1 MKKKI
6 FISYGRKPQ
15 KYVDFIMRIKDD
27 LESKGFQVWLDTE
40 NIRIKS
46 DWEHMLEDALSSNDE
61 VVFFMTEHAVRR
73 PNGFCLNE
81 ISYAIL
87 ENKPIIPVMLEMV
100 TPPLSICR
108 LQWID
113 MINIWDKDADEFNEE
128 LYQIYLQKLIAILEE
143 NNKLIETSSNHSL
156 VKLLEPQNF
165 DLDIVKQTKKFIGRE
180 WIYSKILTWLNDS
193 KASSVLW
200 ITAKAGYGKTAIV
213 ANAIHILPNIAGV
226 FFCQYDSVLRRSPL
240 ELIKTF
246 AYHMSTQLP
255 NYKREIEKI
264 SNDEYQKY
272 SKNLKDFFQKIIL
285 EPMNKIEVPPNNHI
299 YIIDGLDEIE
309 DEKFG
314 IIHLIAN
321 EFEKLPKWLRLLIVS
336 RPEPNLKIA
345 LSKFSPMVLDTRDT
359 DANSKD
365 IEKIITKELGDIESN
380 MLRVLVKKSQ
390 NNMLYINE
398 VLSAIKNGSVSVEEI
413 DTFPNELS
421 GVYEQ
426 YFLRQFPDIKEYEEN
441 QEKVFQLMVATRTS
455 LPLKYL
461 REILGWN
468 KKKMK
473 RVKDSIGSL
482 IYINNEKVE
491 FFHKTLYD
499 WLIDEEQCSED
510 YFVDDEEGIEQILNW
525 IFSKYNTTHHIFI
538 QELYKNFYYFNSR
551 EVSFEIIE
559 FLINENYAEFDDILN
574 YISMSK
580 GDSKWN
586 QAIEVINKYL
596 ENNDFNEMQTAYFYY
611 TIGRVY
617 VDDLKNFEK
626 AEQYLNSSIEI
637 YQGYPNQ
644 VKIYIVSNTL
654 SIYYFSKGDY
664 KKAKNILAPIYEKVL
679 RNEQSIFDE
688 SMIEVIHSNYMVY
701 HKVSVENEEIEER
714 VNFINMEVKCYYFN
728 NQAIMEV
735 SRGNIDNA
743 KRLFEIALYTADKY
757 QKYYAKA
764 AILYNKSL
772 LFNNQELFYEAR
784 NIVDSNQYSIGSYI
798 LDNFDSPEHILNTF
812 KINKKNYW
820 ICIKNIDLLI

>member
-6 FISYGRKPQ
+6 FISYGKKPQ
-15 KYVDFIMRIKDD
+15 KYVDFVIRIKKD
-27 LESKGFQVWLDTE
+27 LENMGYQVWLDTE
-40 NIRIKS
+40 NIRVRS
-46 DWEHMLEDALSSNDE
+46 DWEQVLEDALLSNEE

-81 ISYAIL
+81 ISYAIS
-87 ENKPIIPVMLEMV
+87 ENKPIIPVMLEKV

-113 MINIWDKDADEFNEE
+113 MISIWDEGTTGFNEE
-128 LYQIYLQKLIAILEE
+128 LYQIHLEQLIAVLEE
-143 NNKLIETSSNHSL
+143 NSKLIEPSSNHSL

-165 DLDIVKQTKKFIGRE
+165 DLDIAKQTKNFIGRE
-180 WIYSKILTWLNDS
+180 WIYSEILTWVNDS
-193 KASSVLW
+193 KASPVLW

-213 ANAIHILPNIAGV
+213 ANSIHILPNIAGV
-226 FFCQYDSVLRRSPL
+226 FFCQYDSVLRRNPL

-255 NYKREIEKI
+255 KYKEEIEKI

-272 SKNLKDFFQKIIL
+272 SKNSKDFFQKIIL
-285 EPMNKIEVPPNNHI
+285 EPMNEIEAPKNNHI

-345 LSKFSPMVLDTRDT
+345 LSKFSPMVLDAKDT
-359 DANSKD
+359 DENSED
-365 IEKIITKELGDIESN
+365 IEKIITKELGDIDIH
-380 MLRVLVKKSQ
+380 MMRILIKKSQ
-390 NNMLYINE
+390 SNMLYISE
-398 VLSAIKNGSVSVEEI
+398 LLSAIEHGSISIENI
-413 DTFPNELS
+413 DAFPNELS

-426 YFLRQFPDIKEYEEN
+426 YFLRQFPNIEEYEEN
-441 QEKVFQLMVATRTS
+441 QEKIFQLMVATKVS

-461 REILGWN
+461 KEILGWN

-482 IYINNEKVE
+482 IYVNNEKVE

-525 IFSKYNTTHHIFI
+525 IVTKYNKIHHNFI
-538 QELYKNFYYFNSR
+538 QELYKNFYYFNNR
-551 EVSFEIIE
+551 KTSFEIIE
-559 FLINENYAEFDDILN
+559 FLMNENHAKFDDILN

-586 QAIEVINKYL
+586 QATEVINKYL
-596 ENNDFNEMQTAYFYY
+596 KNNNFNEIETAYFYY

-617 VDDLKNFEK
+617 VDDLENFEK
-626 AEQYLNSSIEI
+626 AEQYLNNSIEI
-637 YQGYPNQ
+637 YQNYSNQ
-644 VKIYIVSNTL
+644 VKVNIVSNTL

-664 KKAKNILAPIYEKVL
+664 KKAKDILQPVYEEVL
-679 RNEQSIFDE
+679 KNDQSIYGK
-688 SMIEVIHSNYMVY
+688 SMIEVVHSNYMVY
-701 HKVSVENEEIEER
+701 HKISKVKEELHER
-714 VNFINMEVKCYYFN
+714 VNFINMEVKSYYFN
-728 NQAIMEV
+728 NSAIMEV
-735 SRGNIDNA
+735 YRGNIDKA
-743 KRLFEIALYTADKY
+743 KKLFDKALDIADKY

-772 LFNNQELFYEAR
+772 LLDNKELFYESK

-798 LDNFDSPEHILNTF
+798 LDNFDSHDHILNTL
-812 KINKKNYW
+812 KVNKKNYW